1 MKNFEFVEVRLE
13 LYYWNTFQKYTKNF
27 SGFHDFRTI
36 GIFSGFSE
44 NPRNFWSFFV
54 CIFDF
59 FLSRDLYLRDFHPGI
74 RDFLS
79 LGIFI
84 PGIRDFS

>member
-13 LYYWNTFQKYTKNF
+13 LYYWNTFQKYEKF
-27 SGFHDFRTI
+27 FGFHDFRTV
-36 GIFSGFSE
+36 GIFSWFSE
-44 NPRNFWSFFV
+44 NPRDFWFFFV
-54 CIFDF
+54 CILDF
-59 FLSRDLYLRDFHPGI
+59 FCLEICIPGTFIPGI

-84 PGIRDFS
+84 PGIQDFF